1 MNQKVSERDVRI
13 AKVQQLRTRGIN
25 PYVEKYPKTQTIAQV
40 VAFAD
45 SKPSLRDSEV
55 IVPSPVIEVTTA
67 GRVLLTRTHGALTFV
82 RLQDQTGIIQVM
94 LHKDNCTLRLET
106 GEEKKNIEDMSAYK
120 FFEKFVD
127 VGDFIGITGEVFNTH
142 KGELTI
148 FAPEFTLLTK
158 AILPLGDKFHGI
170 EDDDLR
176 LRKRYLDTT
185 FNTESKEMLVRRS
198 KFRQAMRSFLLQYDF
213 MEVETP
219 VLEVTTG
226 GADANPFKT
235 HHEALDIDVFLRI
248 SCGELRQKRLMVG
261 GFERTFEIGRIFRNE
276 GMSPE
281 HAQDYTQMENYWA
294 YADYRQM
301 MDLVKKMYLHIVDT
315 VYPHKNRKFAI
326 R

>member
-1 MNQKVSERDVRI
+1 MSERDVRI
-13 AKVQQLRTRGIN
+13 AKVQQLRDLGVN
-25 PYVEKYPKTQTIAQV
+25 PYVEKYPKAQTIHQV
-40 VAFAD
+40 ITFAETK
-45 SKPSLRDSEV
+45 SSLRDSEV
-55 IVPSPVIEVTTA
+55 IVPSPIVEVTTA
-67 GRVLLTRTHGALTFV
+67 GRVLLARTHGALTFV
-82 RLQDQTGIIQVM
+82 RLQDQTGIIQIM
-94 LHKDNCTLRLET
+94 LHKDNCMLRLET
-106 GEEKKNIEDMSAYK
+106 NTEKKEIGDMSAYK
-120 FFEKFVD
+120 FFEKYID
-127 VGDFIGITGEVFNTH
+127 VGDFIGVTGEVFKTH

-185 FNTESKEMLVRRS
+185 LNAESRDMLIRRS

-248 SCGELRQKRLMVG
+248 SCGELRQKRLMV
-261 GFERTFEIGRIFRNE
+261 
-276 GMSPE
+276 
-281 HAQDYTQMENYWA
+281 
-294 YADYRQM
+294 
-301 MDLVKKMYLHIVDT
+301 
-315 VYPHKNRKFAI
+315 
-326 R
+326 